1 MKKII
6 LLLISSLFISFSFGQ
21 ITKKGV
27 IQGFVPGFAECDTV
41 LILGKIDGRG
51 KDKYFVQ
58 ALENGYFGKTFVSEN
73 KIELL
78 PDTLNFWENIWFN
91 TILYEYTMNKEEYVL
106 KSSNEEELLSYLGE
120 YESNNK
126 FYEDP
131 YVEDYISQ
139 IICRIYPEK
148 LGITNFD
155 LNITPKLVNDPKT
168 KIQPLANGFLIIGID
183 FLAKQKKEEDLIFEI
198 TKGIAHIILKN
209 GTININRDSYGTNPL
224 GLTFNSF
231 QSKAAEDVAK
241 SFIQSKKDDTNLGY
255 FLSERGFLS
264 KLSGIINYVAWQ
276 EFYSNHLQK
285 SIDLLNGLIEKDL
298 AVEETYFLKAK
309 ILRQTSNNYQSNM
322 EALELL
328 DKAEKNRV
336 HGYMDIYK
344 EKGLVLLRLGR
355 VDEAAEAFQQ
365 YKIALGEQPVPD
377 PIKIKWCNYM
387 LFRCSGETGE
397 TAKLN

>member
-6 LLLISSLFISFSFGQ
+6 ILFISTLFISSSYGQ
-21 ITKKGV
+21 ITKKG
-27 IQGFVPGFAECDTV
+27 IIKNFVPGFTKCDTV
-41 LILGKIDGRG
+41 IILGKYESRG
-51 KDKYFVQ
+51 KDKYLVQ
-58 ALENGYFGKTFVSEN
+58 VLENGYLKRIYIPDN

-78 PDTLNFWENIWFN
+78 PDTLNFWEDVWFN
-91 TILYEYTMNKEEYVL
+91 TTGHDYKSNRHIYKL
-106 KSSNEEELLSYLGE
+106 KSSDEAGLLSYLGE

-148 LGITNFD
+148 LNIADFD
-155 LNITPKLVNDPKT
+155 VNITPKLINDPKT
-168 KIQPLANGFLIIGID
+168 RIQPLANGFLLIGID
-183 FLAKQKKEEDLIFEI
+183 FLAKQEKEEDLILELA
-198 TKGIAHIILKN
+198 KGIAHIILN
-209 GTININRDSYGTNPL
+209 HGTININRLYGGNSL

-231 QSKAAEDVAK
+231 QSKTAEDVAK
-241 SFIQSKKDDTNLGY
+241 SFVQSKKDDNKLGY
-255 FLSERGFLS
+255 FLSEKDFIS

-276 EFYSNHLQK
+276 EFYSNHLKK
-285 SIDLLNGLIEKDL
+285 STDLLNKLIDNNL

-309 ILRQTSNNYQSNM
+309 ILRQNSNSYQSNT

-328 DKAEKNRV
+328 NKAEKKRV

-344 EKGLVLLRLGR
+344 ERGLVLMRLGR
-355 VDEAAEAFQQ
+355 TAEAKEAFQQ
-365 YKIALGEQPVPD
+365 YKIALGQQPVPD

-387 LFRCSGETGE
+387 IYRCSEQTGE